1 MSGTFL
7 EVYYI
12 IIFPL
17 LQAEIRIEIFQ
28 VMEEN
33 EVSDELFSTPLL
45 GRHLGLGARMVPFGG
60 WNMPVQY
67 GEGILAEHK
76 HCREHAALFDIC
88 HMGEF
93 RVQGS
98 QSAADLDRILA
109 RPVLNQAIGTCR
121 YNFLLNEQG
130 GVMDDLIVYRLA
142 EQEFY
147 IVVNAGPRAGDA
159 AWLQKHLS
167 PGTSFCDES
176 DATAK
181 LDLQGPEAAEVLM
194 RLGVAK
200 DALPAYYHWQK
211 INFQGV
217 PVLLS
222 RTGYTG
228 ELGYELYFPAEK
240 AEDLWDILL
249 QDGSVK
255 PAGLGARDTLRLEMG
270 YPLYGHEMD
279 KATTPV
285 EAGFGALLKLEQ
297 PRNFIGSEVLRDA
310 VQVKAKRQLLGF
322 RLETKRA
329 ARHGSAILY
338 QGKEVGVITSG
349 AVAPSLDVAVAMG
362 YVQAELNLQPG
373 DHVELDIG
381 KVRLGASVSSLPF
394 YQQGSVR
401 NHI

>member
-1 MSGTFL
+1 M
-7 EVYYI
+7 
-12 IIFPL
+12 
-17 LQAEIRIEIFQ
+17 
-28 VMEEN
+28 
-33 EVSDELFSTPLL
+33 SDELLATPLL
-45 GRHLGLGARMVPFGG
+45 GRHLSLGARMVPFGG

-76 HCREHAALFDIC
+76 YCREHVALFDIC

-93 RVQGS
+93 RVRGS
-98 QSAADLDRILA
+98 QVAADLDRILA
-109 RPVLNQAIGTCR
+109 RAVLNQAIGTCR

-130 GVMDDLIVYRLA
+130 GIMDDLIVYRLD

-147 IVVNAGPRAGDA
+147 LVVNAGCRAGDA

-167 PGTSFCDES
+167 PETSFCDES

-181 LDLQGPEAAEVLM
+181 LDLQGPEAAAILM
-194 RLGVAK
+194 RLGVAN
-200 DALPAYYHWQK
+200 DALPAYYHWQN
-211 INFQGV
+211 IVFQGV

-240 AEDLWDILL
+240 AEYLWDILL

-279 KATTPV
+279 TDTTPV
-285 EAGFGALLKLEQ
+285 EAGFGAMLKLDQ
-297 PRNFIGSEVLRDA
+297 PRNFIGCEVLRDP
-310 VQVKAKRQLLGF
+310 VKGKAKRQLLGF
-322 RLETKRA
+322 RLGSKRA
-329 ARHGSAILY
+329 ARHGSVILF
-338 QGKEVGVITSG
+338 QGNEVGVVTSG

-362 YVQAELNLQPG
+362 YVQAGLGLQP
-373 DHVELDIG
+373 DDRVELDIG

-394 YQQGSVR
+394 YQQGSAR
-401 NHI
+401 NKI